1 MVSLYPVEPASV
13 EVAPR
18 EAALRPGET
27 LQLSAAV
34 IPEWADDLSII
45 WSSGDERVATVENG
59 LVTAVSAGE
68 CEIIATS
75 VNGKCDVCRLTVAE

>member
-1 MVSLYPVEPASV
+1 MLFLCCLSRNGFFYDF
-13 EVAPR
+13 
-18 EAALRPGET
+18 
-27 LQLSAAV
+27 SAAV
-34 IPEWADDLSII
+34 IPEWADDLSIA